1 MKEKTPIYRKII
13 KDIQD
18 KVEDGTYRSETSERK
33 GIMQAISG
41 RTRYA
46 ESSSFTIKASR
57 TSGTGEGKRDI
68 CKRKRKKAVLL
79 SKR

>member
-18 KVEDGTYRSETSERK
+18 KVEDGTYQSGQKLPSERELCK
-33 GIMQAISG
+33 QYQVARG
-41 RTRYA
+41 
-46 ESSSFTIKASR
+46 TIKASR

>member
-18 KVEDGTYRSETSERK
+18 KVEDGTY
-33 GIMQAISG
+33 QSG